1 LGKKLIAKAI
11 FTSFGTRMDNARD
24 ALFAGRSA
32 LMSPSGYGE
41 IVENQEPEKIL
52 AKGNEAIAMAAID
65 SGCLLYFG
73 YPITPQNDIPEYL
86 SKHLPA
92 LGGEFIQAESEIASI
107 NLLLG
112 ASATGARAM
121 TSSSSPG
128 ISLMQEGISYM
139 AGSEL
144 PGLIVNISRSGPGLG
159 GISPSQGDYFQAT
172 RGGGHGDYRM
182 IVLAPSSVQ
191 EMYDLTCLAFDLSDK
206 YRNPAMILG
215 DALIGQMK
223 EPLLR
228 KKSVRMNLPPKDWA
242 LTGAKGRKANR
253 LKSLYLQDG
262 ELSEHN
268 WKLHHKYEQMKKE
281 EVSFESFLTE
291 DAKLIVAAFGSMAR
305 VSKTSVELAREEG
318 MKVGLL
324 RPITLFPFPEKALD
338 DLSRRVKRFLT
349 VELNTGQMVEDVKL
363 SAERDAQL
371 YFYGRPPGSLPSP
384 EEVLEEIKKVYEEA
398 PNAKHQIPN
407 KFQ

>member
-1 LGKKLIAKAI
+1 
-11 FTSFGTRMDNARD
+11 MD
-24 ALFAGRSA
+24 
-32 LMSPSGYGE
+32 
-41 IVENQEPEKIL
+41 QHPEKIL
-52 AKGNEAIAMAAID
+52 VKGNEAIAMAAID

-86 SKHLPA
+86 SKHLPP

-144 PGLIVNISRSGPGLG
+144 PAVIINISRSGPGLG

-182 IVLAPSSVQ
+182 IVLAPSTVQ
-191 EMYDLTCLAFDLSDK
+191 EMYDLTCLAFDLADK

-223 EPLLR
+223 EPLVRR
-228 KKSVRMNLPPKDWA
+228 KPKPMDPPPKDWA
-242 LTGAKGRKANR
+242 LTGAQGRKPNR
-253 LKSLYLQDG
+253 IKSLYLQDG

-268 WKLHHKYEQMKKE
+268 WKLYQKYEQMKKD
-281 EVSFESFLTE
+281 EVRSEAFLVE
-291 DAKLIVAAFGSMAR
+291 DAQLVVAAFGSMAR

-318 MKVGLL
+318 MKVGLF
-324 RPITLFPFPEKALD
+324 RPITLFPFPGEALNK
-338 DLSRRVKRFLT
+338 LSTRVKRFLT
-349 VELNTGQMVEDVKL
+349 VELNTGQMVEDVRL
-363 SAERDAQL
+363 SVGRDSQV

-384 EEVLEEIKKVYEEA
+384 EDVLEEIKKAYSIEHGA
-398 PNAKHQIPN
+398 
-407 KFQ
+407 

>member
-1 LGKKLIAKAI
+1 L
-11 FTSFGTRMDNARD
+11 TDRHS
-24 ALFAGRSA
+24 
-32 LMSPSGYGE
+32 
-41 IVENQEPEKIL
+41 EKIL
-52 AKGNEAIAMAAID
+52 AKGNEAIAMAAVD

-86 SKHLPA
+86 SKHLPP

-172 RGGGHGDYRM
+172 RGGGHGDYRT
-182 IVLAPSSVQ
+182 IVLAPSSIQ
-191 EMYDLTCLAFDLSDK
+191 EMYDLTCLAFNLSDK

-228 KKSVRMNLPPKDWA
+228 RPHAMTDLPPKEWA
-242 LTGAKGRKANR
+242 LTGAAGRRPNR
-253 LKSLYLQDG
+253 LKSLYLQEG
-262 ELSEHN
+262 ELSDHN
-268 WKLHHKYEQMKKE
+268 WKLHQKYEQMKKE
-281 EVSFESFLTE
+281 EVRFESFLTE
-291 DAKLIVAAFGSMAR
+291 DAKLIVVAFGSMAR

-324 RPITLFPFPEKALD
+324 RPITLFPFPENALHE
-338 DLSRRVKRFLT
+338 LSRGVSRFLT
-349 VELNTGQMVEDVKL
+349 VELNTGQMVEDVRL
-363 SAERDAQL
+363 SVEPGAHVC
-371 YFYGRPPGSLPSP
+371 FYGRPPGSLPSP
-384 EEVLEEIKKVYEEA
+384 EEVLEEIKKYY
-398 PNAKHQIPN
+398 
-407 KFQ
+407 

>member
-1 LGKKLIAKAI
+1 
-11 FTSFGTRMDNARD
+11 
-24 ALFAGRSA
+24 
-32 LMSPSGYGE
+32 
-41 IVENQEPEKIL
+41 
-52 AKGNEAIAMAAID
+52 
-65 SGCLLYFG
+65 
-73 YPITPQNDIPEYL
+73 
-86 SKHLPA
+86 
-92 LGGEFIQAESEIASI
+92 
-107 NLLLG
+107 
-112 ASATGARAM
+112 
-121 TSSSSPG
+121 
-128 ISLMQEGISYM
+128 MQEGISYM

-182 IVLAPSSVQ
+182 IVLAPSSIQ

-228 KKSVRMNLPPKDWA
+228 GTCAKMDLPPKEWA
-242 LTGAKGRKANR
+242 LTGATGRKPNR
-253 LKSLYLQDG
+253 LKSLYLQEG
-262 ELSEHN
+262 ELSDHN
-268 WKLHHKYEQMKKE
+268 WKLHQKYERMKKE
-281 EVSFESFLTE
+281 EVRFEGFFTD
-291 DAKLIVAAFGSMAR
+291 DAKLIVVAFGSMAR

-324 RPITLFPFPEKALD
+324 RPITLFPFPEKAFY
-338 DLSRRVKRFLT
+338 DLSRGATLFLT

-363 SAERDAQL
+363 SVDRGADV

-384 EEVLEEIKKVYEEA
+384 EEVLEEIKKYY
-398 PNAKHQIPN
+398 
-407 KFQ
+407 

>member
-1 LGKKLIAKAI
+1 
-11 FTSFGTRMDNARD
+11 MD
-24 ALFAGRSA
+24 
-32 LMSPSGYGE
+32 
-41 IVENQEPEKIL
+41 QHPEKIL
-52 AKGNEAIAMAAID
+52 AKGNEAIAMGAID

-73 YPITPQNDIPEYL
+73 YPITPQNDIPEFL
-86 SKHLPA
+86 SKHLPP

-112 ASATGARAM
+112 ASATGARGM

-144 PGLIVNISRSGPGLG
+144 PCLVVNISRSGPGLG

-182 IVLAPSSVQ
+182 IVLAPSTVQ
-191 EMYDLTCLAFDLSDK
+191 EMYDLTCLAFDLADK

-228 KKSVRMNLPPKDWA
+228 KRPETMDLPPKEWA
-242 LTGAKGRKANR
+242 LTGAEGRSPNR
-253 LKSLYLQDG
+253 IKSLYLQDG

-268 WKLHHKYEQMKKE
+268 WKLFQKYEQMKKE
-281 EVSFESFLTE
+281 EVRFEAFRIE
-291 DAKLIVAAFGSMAR
+291 DAQLIIAAFGSMAR
-305 VSKTSVELAREEG
+305 ISKTSVELARDQG
-318 MKVGLL
+318 MKVGLF
-324 RPITLFPFPEKALD
+324 RPITLFPFPGEALFEIS
-338 DLSRRVKRFLT
+338 LTTKSFLT

-363 SAERDAQL
+363 SVNREAQV

-384 EEVLEEIKKVYEEA
+384 EEVLEEIRKVYGMEHVA
-398 PNAKHQIPN
+398 
-407 KFQ
+407 

>member
-1 LGKKLIAKAI
+1 MHQP
-11 FTSFGTRMDNARD
+11 F
-24 ALFAGRSA
+24 
-32 LMSPSGYGE
+32 
-41 IVENQEPEKIL
+41 EKIL
-52 AKGNEAIAMAAID
+52 AKGNEAIAMAAMD

-128 ISLMQEGISYM
+128 ISLMQEGISYL

-144 PGLIVNISRSGPGLG
+144 PALIVNISRSGPGLG

-172 RGGGHGDYRM
+172 RGGGHGDYRV
-182 IVLAPSSVQ
+182 IVLAPSTVQ
-191 EMYDLTCLAFDLSDK
+191 EMYDLTCLAFDLADK

-223 EPLLR
+223 EPLIR
-228 KKSVRMNLPPKDWA
+228 RTYVKMDLPPKDWA
-242 LTGAKGRKANR
+242 LTGARGRKPNR
-253 LKSLYLQDG
+253 LKSLYLKDG

-268 WKLHHKYEQMKKE
+268 WKLYQKYEKMKQE
-281 EVSFESFLTE
+281 EVRFETLLTE
-291 DAKLIVAAFGSMAR
+291 DAQLVIVAFGSMAR
-305 VSKTSVELAREEG
+305 VSKTSVEMAREEG
-318 MKVGLL
+318 LRVGLF
-324 RPITLFPFPEKALD
+324 RPITLFPFPETPLH
-338 DLSRRVKRFLT
+338 DLSQQVKRFLT

-363 SAERDAQL
+363 SVDRTSQV
-371 YFYGRPPGSLPSP
+371 YFYGRPPGSLPTP
-384 EEVLEEIKKVYEEA
+384 EEVLEEIKKYYGI
-398 PNAKHQIPN
+398 KHST
-407 KFQ
+407 